1 MNVMNRPPDS
11 RGFSLIELLL
21 VVAIIGIIA
30 SIATPAMLRARMS
43 GNEAA
48 AIGSLRSLNSGET
61 SYASAAG
68 HGGFAGLLSTLASAC
83 PGSVAAFISSDLS
96 SDPSVKSGY
105 TILVAS
111 AAASV
116 PGAGDCNGIPTE
128 TGYYAT
134 AIPVAAG
141 NSGQRGFAT
150 GGNGTIYF
158 DHSGAAPTEAQM
170 AAGGG
175 GTPLQ

>member
-1 MNVMNRPPDS
+1 MNRTPDS

-61 SYASAAG
+61 SYASTAG
-68 HGGFAGLLSTLASAC
+68 HGGFAGLLSTLAAPC
-83 PGSVAAFISSDLS
+83 PGSVAAFVSADLS

-105 TILVAS
+105 TIAVVAG
-111 AAASV
+111 AGSV
-116 PGAGDCNGIPTE
+116 PGTADCNGTPTE

-134 AIPVAAG
+134 ALPVAAG

-150 GGNGTIYF
+150 TGSGTIYF
-158 DHSGAAPTEAQM
+158 DGTGAAPTEAQM

>member
-1 MNVMNRPPDS
+1 MNRTPDS
-11 RGFSLIELLL
+11 RGFSLIEVLL

-61 SYASAAG
+61 SYASVAG
-68 HGGFAGLLSTLASAC
+68 HGGFARLLSTLAAPC
-83 PGSVAAFISSDLS
+83 PGSVAAFVSADLS

-105 TILVAS
+105 TIAVVA
-111 AAASV
+111 ATGSV

-134 AIPVAAG
+134 ALPVAAG

-150 GGNGTIYF
+150 AGNGTIYF
-158 DHSGAAPTEAQM
+158 DGTGAAPTEAQM

-175 GTPLQ
+175 GTTLQ

>member
-1 MNVMNRPPDS
+1 MDQPRNS

-30 SIATPAMLRARMS
+30 SIALPAMLRARMS

-68 HGGFAGLLSTLASAC
+68 QGGFAGLLATLAAPC
-83 PGSVAAFISSDLS
+83 PGSVAAFVSADLS

-105 TILVAS
+105 TITVAAS
-111 AAASV
+111 AGSV
-116 PGAGDCNGIPTE
+116 PGGGDCNGTPTE

-134 AIPVAAG
+134 ALPVAAG

-150 GGNGTIYF
+150 GGSGTIYF
-158 DHSGAAPTEAQM
+158 DGTGVAPTEAQM
-170 AAGGG
+170 ASGGG